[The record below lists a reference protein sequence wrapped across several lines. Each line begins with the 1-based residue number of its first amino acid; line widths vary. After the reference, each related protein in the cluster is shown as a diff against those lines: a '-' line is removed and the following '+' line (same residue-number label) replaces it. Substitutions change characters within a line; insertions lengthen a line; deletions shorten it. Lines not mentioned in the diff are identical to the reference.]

1 MIARDGRLSWAAV
14 VVSACLSGAACASAA
29 GGGSG
34 EAGTEPP
41 TAATAGYYTAE
52 QGMRGTE
59 VFDQRCGGC
68 HTEREFSGRLFE
80 TSWGGKSLFE
90 FFDYIRSAMPHDDP
104 GALSDQE
111 YVDVVAFVLQNNGY
125 PTGGNELPPRP
136 DALSALR
143 FD

>member
-1 MIARDGRLSWAAV
+1 MIARKSRLGRAAV
-14 VVSACLSGAACASAA
+14 VFTGLVGTACASSA
-29 GGGSG
+29 GGSSG
-34 EAGTEPP
+34 EAGTSP
-41 TAATAGYYTAE
+41 ATASTAGHYTAE
-52 QGMRGTE
+52 QGSRGAE

-68 HTEREFSGRLFE
+68 HTEREFAGRLFE

-111 YVDVVAFVLQNNGY
+111 YADIVAFVLQNNGH